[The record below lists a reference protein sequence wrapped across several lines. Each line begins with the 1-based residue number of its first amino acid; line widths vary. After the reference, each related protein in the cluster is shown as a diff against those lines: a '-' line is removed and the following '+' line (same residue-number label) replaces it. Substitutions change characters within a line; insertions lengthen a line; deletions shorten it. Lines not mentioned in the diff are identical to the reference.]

1 MKLTNDIKNN
11 LAVIIFLIS
20 GLKGINHITNT
31 FSIGIFLN
39 HAHVFFKYGTPFV
52 CFVIAI
58 AAETYALLNGD
69 KAKSLRFMAVFIGIV
84 SLVYLSGI
92 PWKYSEPL
100 LTIPTAIVIT
110 ILIILLGNGRIRNK
124 WR

>member
-39 HAHVFFKYGTPFV
+39 HAHVFLNMVPRLFV
-52 CFVIAI
+52 
-58 AAETYALLNGD
+58 L
-69 KAKSLRFMAVFIGIV
+69 
-84 SLVYLSGI
+84 
-92 PWKYSEPL
+92 
-100 LTIPTAIVIT
+100 
-110 ILIILLGNGRIRNK
+110 
-124 WR
+124 